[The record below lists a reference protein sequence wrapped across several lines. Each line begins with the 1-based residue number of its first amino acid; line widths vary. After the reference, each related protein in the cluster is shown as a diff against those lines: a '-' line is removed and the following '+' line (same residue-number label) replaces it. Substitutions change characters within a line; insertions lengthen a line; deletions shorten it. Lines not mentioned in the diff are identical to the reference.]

1 MGGKGRICSSPSLNT
16 EGRGLGTPELQDLES
31 SVQLQLSSENTAPTP
46 SDYRPAL
53 PPSSSHPDSKWERRK
68 SKANRAEALPSFSLS
83 ASLSLAASRPQR
95 VSPGKCT
102 SQAGIHREPTPV
114 GMVSP
119 RPASVHGP
127 PPSIPSAPAA
137 MTSFFPD
144 SQTAGRIGAQQ
155 GLPARR
161 PRMLRALP
169 NRWAQA
175 APVRPRPLSRRFRA
189 LSSEPRILHLA
200 AVLSSSRLL
209 HPQPRLRALSSGEEP
224 NSRGL
229 HGHRPPTGP
238 RPGPRVPTHCQ

>member
-1 MGGKGRICSSPSLNT
+1 M
-16 EGRGLGTPELQDLES
+16 
-31 SVQLQLSSENTAPTP
+31 
-46 SDYRPAL
+46 
-53 PPSSSHPDSKWERRK
+53 
-68 SKANRAEALPSFSLS
+68 
-83 ASLSLAASRPQR
+83 
-95 VSPGKCT
+95 
-102 SQAGIHREPTPV
+102 

-144 SQTAGRIGAQQ
+144 SGTAGRIGAQQ

-161 PRMLRALP
+161 PRMLGALP
-169 NRWAQA
+169 NRWAQE
-175 APVRPRPLSRRFRA
+175 APVRPRPLSSRFRA
-189 LSSEPRILHLA
+189 LSSEPWILHLA

-224 NSRGL
+224 NPRVL

>member
-1 MGGKGRICSSPSLNT
+1 MGKKEKRTEPRHSPPSPSPYT
-16 EGRGLGTPELQDLES
+16 SGRD
-31 SVQLQLSSENTAPTP
+31 
-46 SDYRPAL
+46 
-53 PPSSSHPDSKWERRK
+53 
-68 SKANRAEALPSFSLS
+68 
-83 ASLSLAASRPQR
+83 AASRPQR

-102 SQAGIHREPTPV
+102 SQTGIHREPTPV

-144 SQTAGRIGAQQ
+144 SRTAGRIGAQQ